1 MLQTL
6 NRTSV
11 GVKGK
16 GEPLT
21 AADIN
26 SINKTVNNCVD
37 TINRQLKEF
46 CDINIEDGTLTQTYT
61 LAEAIVKV
69 PATRRCIGLKIK
81 FKDTA
86 DSYKEY
92 TFVGDSINAS
102 VWENTDNWVH
112 GLEIIDGGIW

>member
-6 NRTSV
+6 NRTNVST
-11 GVKGK
+11 KGK

-46 CDINIEDGTLTQTYT
+46 CDINIEEDALTQTYT
-61 LAEAIVKV
+61 LAEAIAKV
-69 PATRRCIGLKIK
+69 PTSRRCLGLKIK
-81 FKDTA
+81 FKGTN
-86 DSYKEY
+86 DSYREF
-92 TFVGDSINAS
+92 TFIGDSINAS
-102 VWENTDNWVH
+102 VWENTNNWVH
-112 GLEIIDGGIW
+112 GLEIIDGGTW